1 MNRNPFGINKEVD
14 DPYLVAI
21 YEQWPKILGFY
32 QLFASKNPIVLYD
45 LQEQKIYTYPYKEF
59 KADLNP
65 RSQASLTEQYEA
77 AIQNDQIVVFV
88 RDNQKRKLRSYTL
101 NIE

>member
-1 MNRNPFGINKEVD
+1 MD
-14 DPYLVAI
+14 DPYLIAI
-21 YEQWPKILGFY
+21 HEQWPKILGFY
-32 QLFASKNPIVLYD
+32 RLFANKNPIVLYD

-59 KADLNP
+59 KAELNQ

-101 NIE
+101 NIK